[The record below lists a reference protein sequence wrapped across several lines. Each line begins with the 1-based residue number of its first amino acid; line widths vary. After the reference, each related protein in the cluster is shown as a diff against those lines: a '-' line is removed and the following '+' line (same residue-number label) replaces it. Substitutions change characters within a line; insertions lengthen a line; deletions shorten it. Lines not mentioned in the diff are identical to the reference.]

1 MVGFDYY
8 QNLEKE
14 CSSLYYSILSR
25 GLLEEFDTFV
35 PDRVLYEKLWHAFM
49 HPYIGS
55 YDNFFYVPE
64 RPKPKHPR
72 FLEEKPSR
80 GECWEYRFK
89 DGKLR
94 YVLHLRD
101 GEPYRSYFAVI
112 PEGFAEFDSNN
123 KGEYQYY
130 GFYLTMEKG
139 KRYLFFDISRLGSR
153 FPKELQFEIGSEIM
167 EIYPDPDQKGFELY
181 NKEGS
186 TYKHLHGYLYSQKS
200 YGIDYCDSKFVN
212 VDRSR
217 KFFGSLGKKS
227 AEWAEEVLKGILRN
241 GFQPI

>member
-80 GECWEYRFK
+80 GGMLGVPLQGRETALCPSPPGWETLP
-89 DGKLR
+89 KLLCR
-94 YVLHLRD
+94 HSGRI
-101 GEPYRSYFAVI
+101 R
-112 PEGFAEFDSNN
+112 
-123 KGEYQYY
+123 
-130 GFYLTMEKG
+130 
-139 KRYLFFDISRLGSR
+139 
-153 FPKELQFEIGSEIM
+153 
-167 EIYPDPDQKGFELY
+167 
-181 NKEGS
+181 
-186 TYKHLHGYLYSQKS
+186 
-200 YGIDYCDSKFVN
+200 
-212 VDRSR
+212 
-217 KFFGSLGKKS
+217 
-227 AEWAEEVLKGILRN
+227 
-241 GFQPI
+241 